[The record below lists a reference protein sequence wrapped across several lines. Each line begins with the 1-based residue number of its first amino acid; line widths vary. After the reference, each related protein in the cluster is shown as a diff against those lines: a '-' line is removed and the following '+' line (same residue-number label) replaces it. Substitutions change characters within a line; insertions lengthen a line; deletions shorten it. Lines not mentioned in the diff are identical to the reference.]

1 MNSEHLSVD
10 IFLPLDHF
18 DLRASFTTASQV
30 TGVFGPSGS
39 GKTSL
44 LQSIAGLKRRARGR
58 VQLGEGVWLD
68 SSRNLYVR
76 PEFRQIGYVPQE
88 GLLFPHQNVRQNLLA
103 GAARARRAGAPL
115 DETFQ
120 IVCDLLEIGALLERE
135 VESLSGG
142 ERQRVALGRA
152 ICSGPRLLLLDEP
165 LASLD
170 LPLRRK
176 VLPFLRRVV
185 DQFQIPMLLVSHD
198 ATEVQALCDEL
209 IVLSNGE
216 VVTKGKPHNV
226 LTAPNVFPETFPDR
240 FENMLPCTVVGS
252 REQDT
257 VVCVSPM
264 KGLRLTIPRANSA
277 QGQKM
282 WVGIPPRDI
291 ILCAREPEGLSVSN
305 ILPARVLGVQTI
317 GDTRLVT
324 VSIAEDARNL
334 AVEVTPAACDELG
347 LAGGQRLFLIINP
360 ASCVSYESDTDGG
373 ARGPQPAKFLG
384 SP

>member
-44 LQSIAGLKRRARGR
+44 LQSIAGLKRRAKGR

-68 SSRNLYVR
+68 SEKNLCVR
-76 PEFRQIGYVPQE
+76 PELRQIGYVPQE

-115 DETFQ
+115 EETFR
-120 IVCDLLEIGALLERE
+120 IVCDLLEIGVLLERE
-135 VESLSGG
+135 VGSLSGG

-226 LTAPNVFPETFPDR
+226 LIAPNVFPDTFPDR
-240 FENMLPCTVVGS
+240 FENILPCTVVDS
-252 REQDT
+252 NEQGT
-257 VVCVSPM
+257 EVCVSPM
-264 KGLRLTIPRANSA
+264 KGLRLTIPRASSA

-334 AVEVTPAACDELG
+334 AVEVTPAAADELG
-347 LAGGQRLFLIINP
+347 LADRQRVFLIINP
-360 ASCVSYESDTDGG
+360 ASCVSYESGSGADTGF
-373 ARGPQPAKFLG
+373 R
-384 SP
+384 S

>member
-1 MNSEHLSVD
+1 MNPEHLSVD

-44 LQSIAGLKRRARGR
+44 LQSIAGLKRRAKGR

-68 SSRNLYVR
+68 SGKNLYVR
-76 PEFRQIGYVPQE
+76 PELRQIGYVPQE

-115 DETFQ
+115 EETFR
-120 IVCDLLEIGALLERE
+120 IVCDLLEIGVLLERE
-135 VESLSGG
+135 VGSLSGG

-226 LTAPNVFPETFPDR
+226 LTAPNVFPDTFPDR
-240 FENMLPCTVVGS
+240 FENILPCTVVDS
-252 REQDT
+252 NEQGT
-257 VVCVSPM
+257 EVCVSPM
-264 KGLRLTIPRANSA
+264 KGLRLTIPRASSA

-334 AVEVTPAACDELG
+334 AVEVTPAAADDLG
-347 LAGGQRLFLIINP
+347 LADRQRVFLIINP
-360 ASCVSYESDTDGG
+360 ASCVSYESDSDADTGF
-373 ARGPQPAKFLG
+373 R
-384 SP
+384 S

>member
-1 MNSEHLSVD
+1 MNPEHLSVD

-44 LQSIAGLKRRARGR
+44 LQSIAGLKRRAKGR

-68 SSRNLYVR
+68 SGKNLYVR
-76 PEFRQIGYVPQE
+76 PELRQIGYVPQE

-115 DETFQ
+115 EETFR
-120 IVCDLLEIGALLERE
+120 IVCDLLEIGVLLERE
-135 VESLSGG
+135 VGSLSGG

-226 LTAPNVFPETFPDR
+226 LTAPNVFPDTFPDR
-240 FENMLPCTVVGS
+240 FENILPCTVVDS
-252 REQDT
+252 NEQGT
-257 VVCVSPM
+257 EVCVSPM
-264 KGLRLTIPRANSA
+264 KGLRLTIPRASSA

-334 AVEVTPAACDELG
+334 AVEVTPAAADDLG
-347 LAGGQRLFLIINP
+347 LADRQRVFLIINP
-360 ASCVSYESDTDGG
+360 ASCVSYESDSG
-373 ARGPQPAKFLG
+373 ADTGFR
-384 SP
+384 S

>member
-18 DLRASFTTASQV
+18 DLRASFKTTSQV
-30 TGVFGPSGS
+30 TGIFGPSGS

-44 LQSIAGLKRRARGR
+44 LQSIAGLKRRAKGR

-68 SSRNLYVR
+68 SEKNLCVR
-76 PEFRQIGYVPQE
+76 PELRQIGYVPQE

-115 DETFQ
+115 EETFR
-120 IVCDLLEIGALLERE
+120 IVCDLLEIGPLLDRE
-135 VESLSGG
+135 VGSLSGG
-142 ERQRVALGRA
+142 ERQRIALGRA

-209 IVLSNGE
+209 IVLSSGE
-216 VVTKGKPHNV
+216 VVTSGKPHNV

-240 FENMLPCTVVGS
+240 FENILPCTVVGS
-252 REQDT
+252 SESDT
-257 VVCVSPM
+257 EVCVSPAN
-264 KGLRLTIPRANSA
+264 GLRLTIPRANSA
-277 QGQKM
+277 PGQKM

-291 ILCAREPEGLSVSN
+291 ILCAREPQGLSVSN
-305 ILPARVLGVQTI
+305 ILPAQVLGVQTI
-317 GDTRLVT
+317 GAMRLVT

-334 AVEVTPAACDELG
+334 AVEVTPAACDDLELAEE
-347 LAGGQRLFLIINP
+347 LPVFLIINP
-360 ASCVSYESDTDGG
+360 ASCLCYESD
-373 ARGPQPAKFLG
+373 ARKDTGLAG
-384 SP
+384 

>member
-1 MNSEHLSVD
+1 MNPEHLTVD

-18 DLRASFTTASQV
+18 DLRASFTTTSQV

-44 LQSIAGLKRRARGR
+44 LQSIAGLKRRAKGR

-68 SSRNLYVR
+68 SSKNLCVR

-115 DETFQ
+115 EETFR
-120 IVCDLLEIGALLERE
+120 IVCDLLEIGVLLERE
-135 VESLSGG
+135 VGSLSGG

-226 LTAPNVFPETFPDR
+226 LTGPNVFPGTYPDR
-240 FENMLPCTVVGS
+240 FENILPCTVVCS
-252 REQDT
+252 NEQGT
-257 VVCVSPM
+257 EVCVSAM
-264 KGLRLTIPRANSA
+264 KDLRLTIPRAKSA

-317 GDTRLVT
+317 GNTRLVT

-334 AVEVTPAACDELG
+334 AVEVTPAAADDLG
-347 LAGGQRLFLIINP
+347 LAEGRRIFLIINP
-360 ASCVSYESDTDGG
+360 ASCVSYESDSHPD
-373 ARGPQPAKFLG
+373 ARSA
-384 SP
+384 S